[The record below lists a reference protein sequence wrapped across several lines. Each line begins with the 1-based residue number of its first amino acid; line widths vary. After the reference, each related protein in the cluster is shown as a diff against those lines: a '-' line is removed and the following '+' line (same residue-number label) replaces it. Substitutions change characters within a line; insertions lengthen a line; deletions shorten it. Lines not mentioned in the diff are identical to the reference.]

1 MEVSF
6 ALVVNHVRRR
16 SSICQC
22 DHSDDVCKN
31 HHARFGLRAAVTQGG
46 GYQYRLCPVDQT
58 LDERCFRKLPL
69 QFAAQPR
76 LRWSGVD
83 GHQENITGT
92 YLREGT
98 LPQGSTWAK

>member
-16 SSICQC
+16 SSICEC
-22 DHSDDVCKN
+22 DHADDVKSCTL
-31 HHARFGLRAAVTQGG
+31 GLRAAVTQGG
-46 GYQYRLCPVDQT
+46 GYQYRLCPVDET
-58 LDERCFRKLPL
+58 LDERCFQKMPL

-76 LRWSGVD
+76 LRWGGVD